1 MLKLKIMENQ
11 DEFKR
16 LITEIVSVRKEI
28 IRVQE
33 QIDNKHVELQN
44 AKTALQAMCPHEEVY
59 KQTKTYSG
67 GYLHKGSYVTTYICT
82 ICELEVDRTVE
93 EGSYE

>member
-1 MLKLKIMENQ
+1 MENQ
-11 DEFKR
+11 DKMKR
-16 LITEIVSVRKEI
+16 LMTEIVSVRKEI
-28 IRVQE
+28 VRVQD
-33 QIDNKHVELQN
+33 QINAEHILLANTKKELQEI
-44 AKTALQAMCPHEEVY
+44 CPHEETY

-82 ICELEVDRTVE
+82 VCELEVDRTVE